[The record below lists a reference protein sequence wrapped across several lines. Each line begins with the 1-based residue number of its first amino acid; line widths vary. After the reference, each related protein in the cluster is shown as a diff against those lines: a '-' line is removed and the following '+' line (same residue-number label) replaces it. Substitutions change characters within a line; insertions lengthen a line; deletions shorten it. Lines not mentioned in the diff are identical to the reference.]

1 MISAVLSYVTP
12 RGEGDLSYVTPRGFT
27 FEDTKID
34 KRVRRASDAA
44 ESWWLECLCDAK
56 GSHPG
61 SPLPPTRVHMKS
73 DYSPK
78 WSPKRT
84 PRDEEVVTPYAAA
97 RTTWNKATS
106 LNSGPWAVVQASAA
120 EHALRAVSCA
130 RLERTR
136 WPDRRRRLCAIAGAH
151 GFEGDGSCNGGV
163 LVDVGGLRR
172 SSLNPER
179 SEVTFGSGFTIG
191 QIVLALNGSK
201 RVMPR
206 QAGQTHGVQSVGVSA
221 PRGRAHDPARAGD
234 GRGMDERAGLSVV
247 I

>member
-73 DYSPK
+73 DYSPR
-78 WSPKRT
+78 WSDKRRSFVA
-84 PRDEEVVTPYAAA
+84 PQGVLPYAAA

-106 LNSGPWAVVQASAA
+106 LNSGPWAVVQASTA

-130 RLERTR
+130 QHR
-136 WPDRRRRLCAIAGAH
+136 
-151 GFEGDGSCNGGV
+151 
-163 LVDVGGLRR
+163 
-172 SSLNPER
+172 
-179 SEVTFGSGFTIG
+179 
-191 QIVLALNGSK
+191 
-201 RVMPR
+201 
-206 QAGQTHGVQSVGVSA
+206 
-221 PRGRAHDPARAGD
+221 
-234 GRGMDERAGLSVV
+234 
-247 I
+247 